1 MNYNRM
7 LNQTFARGLTTTVT
21 TALILFS
28 ASPNWVLAA
37 PADDIKEAQ
46 RLYQQNR
53 LDAALSK
60 VNGALTQTP
69 KDALGRFLKANI
81 LIEQKRF
88 ADAIQILT
96 GLTEDFPELPEPYN
110 NLAALYASQGNYEK
124 AKAALELA
132 IHTNPSY
139 ATAHE
144 NLGDIYAQLARREYD
159 KALSLDKS
167 NSTAQSKLAMV
178 KDLFQPP
185 RVAAQE
191 AAKAAPVQ
199 VAKADTA
206 KATPAT
212 VAPPVI
218 APVVA
223 PPATV
228 AVAKST
234 ATPPAQTAA
243 ITPAQPSAA
252 TDSQINALLRDWTT
266 AWSSKDVQGYLSLYA
281 QDFETPNGIPRKTW
295 EAQRK
300 QRIEAPSSIKVDA
313 QISKLDV
320 KGNEATVVI
329 RQSYKSNVL
338 SNTTSK
344 TLKLVKSG
352 DRWMIRSERSGA

>member
-1 MNYNRM
+1 M
-7 LNQTFARGLTTTVT
+7 LNQTFARGLATTFT
-21 TALILFS
+21 TAVILLT
-28 ASPNWVLAA
+28 ASPNWVMAG

-60 VNGALTQTP
+60 VNGALAQTP

-159 KALSLDKS
+159 KALSLDKA
-167 NSTAQSKLAMV
+167 NVTAQSKLAMV
-178 KDLFQPP
+178 KELFQPP
-185 RVAAQE
+185 RTAE
-191 AAKAAPVQ
+191 TSKAAPPVQ
-199 VAKADTA
+199 VAKAETS
-206 KATPAT
+206 KPA
-212 VAPPVI
+212 VAPTPVPT
-218 APVVA
+218 ATM

-228 AVAKST
+228 AVAKPST
-234 ATPPAQTAA
+234 TVSQPPL
-243 ITPAQPSAA
+243 SAA
-252 TDSQINALLRDWTT
+252 AKPEAQINALVRDWAG
-266 AWSSKDVQGYLSLYA
+266 AWSSQDVASYLSFYA
-281 QDFETPNGIPRKTW
+281 QNFETPDGLSRQAW

-313 QISKLDV
+313 QISKIAIS
-320 KGNEATVVI
+320 GNEATVVI
-329 RQSYKSNVL
+329 RQAYKSNVL

-344 TLKLVKSG
+344 TLKLVKAG

>member
-1 MNYNRM
+1 M
-7 LNQTFARGLTTTVT
+7 LNQTFARGLAFTFT
-21 TALILFS
+21 TAVILLT
-28 ASPNWVLAA
+28 ASPCWVMAG

-159 KALSLDKS
+159 KALSLDKA
-167 NSTAQSKLAMV
+167 NVTAQSKLAMV
-178 KDLFQPP
+178 KELFQPP
-185 RVAAQE
+185 RSVAQE
-191 AAKAAPVQ
+191 APKTTPPVQ

-206 KATPAT
+206 KPT
-212 VAPPVI
+212 VAPTPAQTTATPPV
-218 APVVA
+218 A
-223 PPATV
+223 V
-228 AVAKST
+228 AVAKPTTTVSPPSSGA
-234 ATPPAQTAA
+234 ATPEA
-243 ITPAQPSAA
+243 
-252 TDSQINALLRDWTT
+252 QINALIRDWAG
-266 AWSSKDVQGYLSLYA
+266 AWSSQDVASYLSFYA
-281 QDFETPNGIPRKTW
+281 QNFETPDGLSRQAW

-313 QISKLDV
+313 QISRIAV
-320 KGNEATVVI
+320 SGNEATVVI
-329 RQSYKSNVL
+329 RQAYKSNVL

-344 TLKLVKSG
+344 TLKLVKAG

>member
-7 LNQTFARGLTTTVT
+7 LNQTFARGLAFTFT
-21 TALILFS
+21 TAVVLLT
-28 ASPNWVLAA
+28 ASPSWVMAG

-81 LIEQKRF
+81 LIEQKRL

-159 KALSLDKS
+159 KALSLDKA
-167 NSTAQSKLAMV
+167 NVTAQSKLAMV
-178 KDLFQPP
+178 KELFQPP
-185 RVAAQE
+185 RSAAQE
-191 AAKAAPVQ
+191 APKTAPPVQ

-206 KATPAT
+206 KPTATPTTSVPTAT
-212 VAPPVI
+212 V
-218 APVVA
+218 

-228 AVAKST
+228 AVAKPGT
-234 ATPPAQTAA
+234 AVSPPTS
-243 ITPAQPSAA
+243 SAA
-252 TDSQINALLRDWTT
+252 TKPAAATPEAQINALIRDWAG
-266 AWSSKDVQGYLSLYA
+266 AWSSQDVAGYLSFYA
-281 QDFETPNGIPRKTW
+281 QNFETPDGLSRQAW

-313 QISKLDV
+313 QISRISV
-320 KGNEATVVI
+320 SGNEATVVI
-329 RQSYKSNVL
+329 RQAYKSNVL

-344 TLKLVKSG
+344 TLKLVKAG